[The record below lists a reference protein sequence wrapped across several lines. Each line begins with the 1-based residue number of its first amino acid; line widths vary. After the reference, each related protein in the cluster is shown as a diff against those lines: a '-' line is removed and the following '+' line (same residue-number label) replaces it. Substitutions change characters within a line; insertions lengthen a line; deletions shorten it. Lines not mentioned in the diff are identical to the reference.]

1 MTSTVRQ
8 VRTLL
13 GANIKWLVSVGAA
26 EVENLFCAVDLRGKL
41 REMLLSI

>member
-26 EVENLFCAVDLRGKL
+26 EVENLRGKL